1 MEHDLTTFL
10 TLNLRWIVR
19 DRILQAL
26 AAVSLFLVLLVP
38 AISAFSMRQTQELGI
53 TLSLSFVSF
62 TLLIF
67 ALSLGST
74 IVWRDIERRYTYS
87 VLSVPLDRGS
97 YILAKFGAVSI
108 FLVTAALLIGVCS
121 YIAILISAL
130 QYPSQT
136 PVQWGMI
143 AIAIAMDTLKYML
156 LAAIAILVTT
166 ISTSFFMPFF
176 TSIAIFLAGSASQ
189 EVYDF
194 VISENGAKLGL
205 TVRFLAKC
213 VYYILPNF
221 SAFNFKLQAIYP
233 IPFDPIQISYVTI
246 YFLVYTA
253 LVLSA
258 AVWIFSRREL
268 T

>member
-1 MEHDLTTFL
+1 MNLATFL
-10 TLNLRWIVR
+10 VLNLRWIIR

-26 AAVSLFLVLLVP
+26 AAVSLFLVMLVP
-38 AISAFSMRQTQELGI
+38 AVSAFSMRQTQELGI

-62 TLLIF
+62 SLLIF

-74 IVWRDIERRYTYS
+74 IIWRDIERRYTYS

-97 YILAKFGAVSI
+97 YILAKFAAVAV
-108 FLVTAALLIGVCS
+108 FLVAAALFIGICS
-121 YIAILISAL
+121 YLAIFISSM
-130 QYPSQT
+130 QYPSQV

-143 AIAIAMDTLKYML
+143 AVAIAMDTLKYML

-189 EVYDF
+189 EVFEF
-194 VISENGAKLGL
+194 VTSDNASKLSL
-205 TVRFLAKC
+205 PTRFLAKC

-233 IPFDPIQISYVTI
+233 IPFDPTQISYVII
-246 YFLVYTA
+246 YFLVYTV
-253 LVLSA
+253 LTLSA

>member
-1 MEHDLTTFL
+1 MTLITFL
-10 TLNLRWIVR
+10 ALNLRWIIR

-38 AISAFSMRQTQELGI
+38 AVSAFSMRQTQELGI

-62 TLLIF
+62 ALLVF

-97 YILAKFGAVSI
+97 YILAKFAAIAV
-108 FLVTAALLIGVCS
+108 FLVTAALFIGVCS
-121 YIAILISAL
+121 YLAIFISSM
-130 QYPSQT
+130 QYPSQV

-143 AIAIAMDTLKYML
+143 AVAIAMDTLKYML

-189 EVYDF
+189 EVYEF
-194 VISENGAKLGL
+194 VTSDNAAKLSL
-205 TVRFLAKC
+205 PTRFLAKC

-233 IPFDPIQISYVTI
+233 IPIDLIQISYVII

-253 LVLSA
+253 LTLSA
-258 AVWIFSRREL
+258 AVLIFSRREL

>member
-1 MEHDLTTFL
+1 MQTFL
-10 TLNLRWIVR
+10 ALNLRWIIR

-26 AAVSLFLVLLVP
+26 AAVSLFLVMLVP
-38 AISAFSMRQTQELGI
+38 AISAFSMRQTQELAV

-62 TLLIF
+62 ALLIF

-97 YILAKFGAVSI
+97 YILAKFSAVAI
-108 FLVTAALLIGVCS
+108 FLVMAALFIGVCS
-121 YIAILISAL
+121 YIAIFISSI
-130 QYPSQT
+130 QYPSQI

-143 AIAIAMDTLKYML
+143 AIAIVMDTLKYIL

-194 VISENGAKLGL
+194 VISENGTKISLGS
-205 TVRFLAKC
+205 RFLAKC
-213 VYYILPNF
+213 VYFVLPNF
-221 SAFNFKLQAIYP
+221 SSFNFKLQAIYP
-233 IPFDPIQISYVTI
+233 IPFDMVQIGYVSA
-246 YFLVYTA
+246 YFIVYTA
-253 LVLSA
+253 LILSA
-258 AVWIFSRREL
+258 AVWIFTRREL

>member
-1 MEHDLTTFL
+1 MQTFL
-10 TLNLRWIVR
+10 ALNLRWIIR

-26 AAVSLFLVLLVP
+26 AAVSLFLVMLVP
-38 AISAFSMRQTQELGI
+38 AISAFSMRQTQELAV

-62 TLLIF
+62 ALLIF

-74 IVWRDIERRYTYS
+74 IVWRDIERRYTYA
-87 VLSVPLDRGS
+87 VLSVPLERGS
-97 YILAKFGAVSI
+97 YILAKFGAVAI
-108 FLVTAALLIGVCS
+108 FLVTAALFIGVCS
-121 YIAILISAL
+121 YVAIFISAMK
-130 QYPSQT
+130 YPSQI

-143 AIAIAMDTLKYML
+143 AVAIGMDALKYML

-176 TSIAIFLAGSASQ
+176 TGISIFLAGSASQ
-189 EVYDF
+189 EVYEF
-194 VISENGAKLGL
+194 VTSVNGEKLGV
-205 TVRFLAKC
+205 TARFLAKC

-233 IPFDPIQISYVTI
+233 LPVDLRQIGYVAL

-253 LVLSA
+253 LTLSA

>member
-1 MEHDLTTFL
+1 LTTFL
-10 TLNLRWIVR
+10 ALNLRWIIR

-26 AAVSLFLVLLVP
+26 AAVSLFLILLVP

-62 TLLIF
+62 ALLVF

-74 IVWRDIERRYTYS
+74 IVWRDIERRYTYA
-87 VLSVPLDRGS
+87 VLSLPLERGG
-97 YILAKFGAVSI
+97 YILAKFSAVAL
-108 FLVTAALLIGVCS
+108 FLLIAAIVIGCCS
-121 YIAILISAL
+121 YIAIFISAM
-130 QYPSQT
+130 QYPSQI

-143 AIAIAMDTLKYML
+143 AVAIGMDTLKYML

-176 TSIAIFLAGSASQ
+176 TSISIFLAGSASQ
-189 EVYDF
+189 EVYEF
-194 VISENGAKLGL
+194 VTSENAAKLGH

-221 SAFNFKLQAIYP
+221 NAFNFKLQAIYP
-233 IPFDPIQISYVTI
+233 IPVDPLQIGYATI

-253 LVLSA
+253 ITLSA